1 MQNRTCPDCGKPLLN
16 KRCDNCGYDAKTDSN
31 KFKSIDERYVPP
43 KVLQEGVP
51 CPDHL
56 RPQIDK
62 WLNKGKRKVI
72 DDNAKKQ
79 ETRKALAEMMNKKTD
94 PFQDLTAEEQIALER
109 GETK

>member
-1 MQNRTCPDCGKPLLN
+1 MFPLKCYRREYPALIT
-16 KRCDNCGYDAKTDSN
+16 YDRRLT
-31 KFKSIDERYVPP
+31 
-43 KVLQEGVP
+43 
-51 CPDHL
+51 
-56 RPQIDK
+56 K